1 MCKNLQPSFNKQLTQ
16 RRSSAM
22 EDFNNLFQAEMI
34 VSAGSAGI
42 SVDENM
48 NTGGMK
54 ASTFLTTTATAATC
68 YQRLSKNRKNIA
80 QEEFLP
86 TFEESEKSP
95 ITCATS
101 TTTSSIG
108 TFNKLANGNDS
119 PSHHTCQLGN
129 GCCDSTNRNS
139 NPAELNC
146 GKQTVS
152 YYKQRQLL
160 SYDDAPKH
168 LQFNPFIR
176 TGYRT
181 ILSTK
186 LCLESIFWWTN
197 ETINIW
203 SHIFGW
209 FLFIGLTYSDIMLLE
224 MHASMVDKLIVG
236 SLLVCFQVC
245 MILSSIYHTFSCKS
259 EQSYECFLAYDLF
272 GIALSLLAIFISGIY
287 YAFWCNA
294 ALRNFY
300 IITIGVIFTVAMVLQ
315 IPRLK
320 VNSNVKMM
328 AFVAWAAYGVV
339 PTLHWYIV
347 MGGAESTMVKLF
359 IPRVMMMYLLTGT
372 AFLIYV
378 TRIPERWFV
387 GKVDYI
393 GHSHNWWH
401 LFVLAAL
408 YYWHNS
414 GLAFAFFMIDNG
426 CVEDRDKCYR
436 L

>member
-1 MCKNLQPSFNKQLTQ
+1 
-16 RRSSAM
+16 M
-22 EDFNNLFQAEMI
+22 EELNNLFKSELLAA
-34 VSAGSAGI
+34 AGSAAMKM
-42 SVDENM
+42 DENM
-48 NTGGMK
+48 NTSGIM
-54 ASTFLTTTATAATC
+54 ASTLITTTTTAATC
-68 YQRLSKNRKNIA
+68 YQRFTKSRKNIT
-80 QEEFLP
+80 QSEFAP
-86 TFEESEKSP
+86 TLDSSDKSP
-95 ITCATS
+95 ITCASSS
-101 TTTSSIG
+101 TTIFTQQSNAKIECCSTQECINCSSSSNF
-108 TFNKLANGNDS
+108 T
-119 PSHHTCQLGN
+119 
-129 GCCDSTNRNS
+129 NS
-139 NPAELNC
+139 NNNNSESPAELVC
-146 GKQTVS
+146 SKQDVS
-152 YYKQRQLL
+152 YYKLRQLL
-160 SYDDAPKH
+160 SYEDAPKH

-186 LCLESIFWWTN
+186 LCLESMFWWTN
-197 ETINIW
+197 ETFNIW
-203 SHIFGW
+203 SHVFGC
-209 FLFIGLTYSDIMLLE
+209 FLFIGLAYSDIVLLQ
-224 MHASMVDKLIVG
+224 MHASTIDKIIVG
-236 SLLVCFQVC
+236 ALLVCFQVC

-294 ALRNFY
+294 ELRNFY
-300 IITIGVIFTVAMVLQ
+300 IITIGVIFTIAMILQ

-320 VNSNVKMM
+320 VNSNIKML

-359 IPRVMMMYLLTGT
+359 IPRVMVMYLLTGT

-378 TRIPERWFV
+378 TRIPERWFA

-401 LFVLAAL
+401 VFVLAAL

-414 GLAFAFFMIDNG
+414 GMKYVEFRMTHG
-426 CVEDRDKCYR
+426 CSAGVQYT
-436 L
+436 

>member
-1 MCKNLQPSFNKQLTQ
+1 MPPNENY
-16 RRSSAM
+16 
-22 EDFNNLFQAEMI
+22 NN
-34 VSAGSAGI
+34 
-42 SVDENM
+42 
-48 NTGGMK
+48 
-54 ASTFLTTTATAATC
+54 
-68 YQRLSKNRKNIA
+68 NIL
-80 QEEFLP
+80 QEEFVKKLDGCD
-86 TFEESEKSP
+86 TTP
-95 ITCATS
+95 ITCASSTEAAASVFTHSADFCCKQTS
-101 TTTSSIG
+101 
-108 TFNKLANGNDS
+108 
-119 PSHHTCQLGN
+119 CQPN
-129 GCCDSTNRNS
+129 GCCGSSLTGS
-139 NPAELNC
+139 GTAECDPSELVC
-146 GKQTVS
+146 TKPDVS
-152 YYKQRQLL
+152 YYKLRQLL

-209 FLFIGLTYSDIMLLE
+209 FLFIGVTYSDIVLLRI
-224 MHASMVDKLIVG
+224 HASMIDKIIVG

-272 GIALSLLAIFISGIY
+272 GIALSLLGIFISGIY
-287 YAFWCNA
+287 YAFWCNTE
-294 ALRNFY
+294 LRNFY
-300 IITIGVIFTVAMVLQ
+300 IITIGVIFTVAMILQ

-320 VNSNVKMM
+320 VNSNIKMI

-347 MGGAESTMVKLF
+347 MGGTESTMVKLF
-359 IPRVMMMYLLTGT
+359 IPRVIVMYLLTGT
-372 AFLIYV
+372 AFLIYL
-378 TRIPERWFV
+378 TKIPERWFV
-387 GKVDYI
+387 GKLDYI

-401 LFVLAAL
+401 VFVLAAL

-414 GLAFAFFMIDNG
+414 GMMYVEFRMTHG
-426 CVEDRDKCYR
+426 CSAGVHYT
-436 L
+436 

>member
-1 MCKNLQPSFNKQLTQ
+1 MDELNKLLQTELLT
-16 RRSSAM
+16 A
-22 EDFNNLFQAEMI
+22 
-34 VSAGSAGI
+34 AGSAAMAI
-42 SVDENM
+42 DENLS
-48 NTGGMK
+48 TGGMV
-54 ASTFLTTTATAATC
+54 ASTILTTTTTAATC
-68 YQRLSKNRKNIA
+68 YQRFSRSRKNIS
-80 QEEFLP
+80 QEEFTT
-86 TFEESEKSP
+86 TFEGNDKNP

-101 TTTSSIG
+101 SKTVFSQRLS
-108 TFNKLANGNDS
+108 GNCECCTKH
-119 PSHHTCQLGN
+119 PCQLGN
-129 GCCDSTNRNS
+129 GSCSEVNRSNS
-139 NPAELNC
+139 PAELVC
-146 GKQTVS
+146 SKQDAS

-176 TGYRT
+176 KGYRT

-203 SHIFGW
+203 SHVFGL
-209 FLFIGLTYSDIMLLE
+209 FLFIGLAYSDIVLLE

-259 EQSYECFLAYDLF
+259 ESSYECFLAYDLF

-287 YAFWCNA
+287 YAFWCNEE
-294 ALRNFY
+294 LRNFY
-300 IITIGVIFTVAMVLQ
+300 IITIGVIFTLAMVLQ

-320 VNSNVKMM
+320 INSNVKMM

-401 LFVLAAL
+401 IFVLAAL

-414 GLAFAFFMIDNG
+414 GMKYVEFRMTHG
-426 CVEDRDKCYR
+426 CSAGVQYT
-436 L
+436 

>member
-1 MCKNLQPSFNKQLTQ
+1 M
-16 RRSSAM
+16 AM
-22 EDFNNLFQAEMI
+22 M
-34 VSAGSAGI
+34 
-42 SVDENM
+42 DENM
-48 NTGGMK
+48 NAATAAAASGIV
-54 ASTFLTTTATAATC
+54 ASTFLTSSTAATC
-68 YQRLSKNRKNIA
+68 YQRIAATTARKNIS
-80 QEEFLP
+80 QEDFTPCLDG
-86 TFEESEKSP
+86 SEKAS
-95 ITCATS
+95 ITCASMPATVFSSSQLQNETTICSNACS
-101 TTTSSIG
+101 T
-108 TFNKLANGNDS
+108 S
-119 PSHHTCQLGN
+119 PSI
-129 GCCDSTNRNS
+129 STGNS
-139 NPAELNC
+139 NNPVELSC
-146 GKQTVS
+146 EKQDLS
-152 YYKQRQLL
+152 YYKCRQLL
-160 SYDDAPKH
+160 CYDDAPKH

-186 LCLESIFWWTN
+186 LCLESMFWWTN

-203 SHIFGW
+203 SHVFGW
-209 FLFIGLTYSDIMLLE
+209 FLFIGLTYSDIVLLQI
-224 MHASMVDKLIVG
+224 HASMVDKLIVG
-236 SLLVCFQVC
+236 ALLVCFQVC

-259 EQSYECFLAYDLF
+259 AQSYECFLAYDLF

-294 ALRNFY
+294 PLRNFY
-300 IITIGVIFTVAMVLQ
+300 IITIGVIFTVAMILQ
-315 IPRLK
+315 VPRLK
-320 VNSNVKMM
+320 VNSNIKML

-347 MGGAESTMVKLF
+347 MGGTESTMVKLF

-401 LFVLAAL
+401 IFVLAAL

-414 GLAFAFFMIDNG
+414 GMKYVEFRMTHG
-426 CVEDRDKCYR
+426 CSAGVQYA
-436 L
+436 